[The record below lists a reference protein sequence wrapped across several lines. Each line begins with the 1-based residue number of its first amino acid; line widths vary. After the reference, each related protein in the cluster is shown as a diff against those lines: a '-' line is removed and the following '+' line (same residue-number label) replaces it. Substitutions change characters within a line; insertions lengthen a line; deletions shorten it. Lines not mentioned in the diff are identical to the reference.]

1 MNNIRLEHINFLV
14 ASVVESNVQTISEN
28 VKAALIAASATIIL
42 GIVSNTI
49 TIVTTYNNTR
59 EKKLLSYGKFYIEY
73 VVLLVQLILHCN
85 MLKSNM
91 TQNAFRKYLEEK
103 LVQYA
108 YNNNVVFSSPDEKS
122 EIEQIYNIL
131 LNIHTL
137 FKNGSYYPLSRKVH
151 KNVVK
156 LEKTIETLI
165 WIHDN
170 KMEKSQ
176 ICNLQKNIQIPNL
189 QKHIESIK

>member
-1 MNNIRLEHINFLV
+1 M
-14 ASVVESNVQTISEN
+14 ESNVQTISEN

-73 VVLLVQLILHCN
+73 VALLVQLILHCN

-91 TQNAFRKYLEEK
+91 TQNAFRQYLKEN
-103 LVQYA
+103 LVKYA
-108 YNNNVVFSSPDEKS
+108 YNNNAVFSSPDEKS

-189 QKHIESIK
+189 QKHR

>member
-1 MNNIRLEHINFLV
+1 MNNMRLEHINFLM
-14 ASVVESNVQTISEN
+14 ACVVESNVQTISEN

-73 VVLLVQLILHCN
+73 IALLVQLILHCN

-91 TQNAFRKYLEEK
+91 TQNAFRKYLKEN
-103 LVQYA
+103 LVKYA

-122 EIEQIYNIL
+122 EIEQIYSIL
-131 LNIHTL
+131 LNIHAL

>member
-1 MNNIRLEHINFLV
+1 MNNMRLEHINFLM
-14 ASVVESNVQTISEN
+14 ASIMESNVQTISEN

-73 VVLLVQLILHCN
+73 VALLVQLILHCN

-91 TQNAFRKYLEEK
+91 TQNAFRQYLKEN
-103 LVQYA
+103 LVKYA
-108 YNNNVVFSSPDEKS
+108 YNNNAVFSSPDEKS

-189 QKHIESIK
+189 QKHR